1 MRSGSPVVTGGT
13 YVERSTDLTD
23 RDRQVLEALV
33 RCYIDTGEAVSSL
46 WLAARGRFG
55 VSSATVRNIL
65 GRLEELGFVRQPHTS
80 AGRVPTDLG
89 YRVHVDKLLLG
100 YRPGKSMADVV
111 ARLRLGGTV
120 DDVLSDASQE
130 LSRSSRHVGFALVPA
145 ATTVRLQHID
155 FVPLTSHRVLVVF
168 VAAGG
173 QITHKVLETEEEYG
187 AAELEQASNY
197 LNAEFGGLTLAEV
210 RDAILARV
218 QQERMLYD
226 ELMAR
231 ALRLAQTSFEGLIPE
246 SVFVVQGASL
256 LVEELAADALRGSD
270 EQASALETLR
280 TLFKMI
286 DEKHRLVRLLTDY
299 LEQPGITIVIG
310 SENAAPE
317 LGAFSVVTSRYDAS
331 GRPGVLGVIG
341 PTRMRYSRAISLVDA
356 VARAISRQQ
365 DDDN

>member
-1 MRSGSPVVTGGT
+1 
-13 YVERSTDLTD
+13 VERSIELTD

-89 YRVHVDKLLLG
+89 YRVHVDKLLQS
-100 YRPGKSMADVV
+100 YRPGRTASEIV
-111 ARLRLGGTV
+111 ARLRLAGTV

-130 LSRSSRHVGFALVPA
+130 LSRSSHHVGFALVPA
-145 ATTVRLQHID
+145 ATSVRLNHID
-155 FVPLTSHRVLVVF
+155 FVPLAAQRVLVVF

-173 QITHKVLETEEEYG
+173 QITHKVIETEEEYQP
-187 AAELEQASNY
+187 AELEQASNY
-197 LNAEFGGLTLAEV
+197 VNAEFAGLTLAEI

-231 ALRLAQTSFEGLIPE
+231 ALRLAQTSFEGMIPE
-246 SVFVVQGASL
+246 SVFIVQGASL
-256 LVEELAADALRGSD
+256 LLDELATDALRSSD
-270 EQASALETLR
+270 EQATAFETLR
-280 TLFKMI
+280 ELLKMI
-286 DEKHRLVRLLTDY
+286 DEKHRLVRLLTEY
-299 LEQPGITIVIG
+299 LEQPGVTILIG

-317 LGAFSVVTSRYDAS
+317 LGAFSIITSRYDAA

-356 VARAISRQQ
+356 IARAISRQH
-365 DDDN
+365 DDEN